1 MIIFV
6 IGFDSFQ
13 FYYMIFERVTYMLVL
28 YFIFLLG
35 GPNANAA
42 NLADLRRQ
50 LDHVHGD
57 IFFALGTKFKG

>member
-1 MIIFV
+1 MNIFV
-6 IGFDSFQ
+6 FGFDSFQ
-13 FYYMIFERVTYMLVL
+13 FFYMILETVSYMHVL

-35 GPNANAA
+35 GPIANVA
-42 NLADLRRQ
+42 NVADLRRQ